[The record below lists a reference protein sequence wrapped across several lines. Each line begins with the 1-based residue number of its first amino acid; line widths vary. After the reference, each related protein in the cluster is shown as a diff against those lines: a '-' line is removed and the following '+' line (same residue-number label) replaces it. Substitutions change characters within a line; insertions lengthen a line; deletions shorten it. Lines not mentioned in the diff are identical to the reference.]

1 MLWTWRVRSDEE
13 RSAVGYSAIRAGL
26 VELACMSVPHAH
38 VRATGSGRWSA
49 VERTKAE
56 LERITAAEPSLS
68 LAIIGVMVLTE
79 VIRQSEGA

>member
-1 MLWTWRVRSDEE
+1 
-13 RSAVGYSAIRAGL
+13 
-26 VELACMSVPHAH
+26 MSVPHAH